1 MVRFY
6 LSDLLKRCNYNLNRT
21 LLIRHSTNHERFVKA
36 YAEGSLR
43 EYTQHQDHGFFDKF
57 DIVIVFSAD
66 KSTTARYLKSYEVKH
81 GELPHTSKDC
91 AKFLLEPYNNNIM
104 HPLFEMNNDPLSE
117 YENKLFIDWGKGMR
131 YWQKATNEKPITQ
144 LSDTTQ
150 YKFPGFE
157 NVSLTYNKLKEM
169 VINGDDTYKDWHIAL
184 SSINAIYA
192 IADCSNGKLYVGSS
206 YNKNGLLGRWKEYV
220 HTIHGGNNKLIRK
233 HNQDAKAHLQ
243 FQFSILKVLP
253 KDVTQLEAVEVEKRY
268 KEKLQTIKYGYNEN

>member
-36 YAEGSLR
+36 YGEDSLR
-43 EYTQHQDHGFFDKF
+43 EYTQHQDPGFFDNYE
-57 DIVIVFSAD
+57 IVIVFSAD

-81 GELPHTSKDC
+81 GEPYHISKDC

-104 HPLFEMNNDPLSE
+104 HPLFEMNNDTLSE

-144 LSDTTQ
+144 LADTNQ
-150 YKFPGFE
+150 YNFPGFE
-157 NVSLTYNKLKEM
+157 NMSLMYNELKEM
-169 VINGDDTYKDWHIAL
+169 VTNGDTYKDWHIAL

-192 IADCSNGKLYVGSS
+192 ITDCSNGKLYIGSS

-233 HNQDAKAHLQ
+233 HKQDAMAHLQ
-243 FQFSILKVLP
+243 LQYSILKVLP
-253 KDVTQLEAVEVEKRY
+253 KDITPLEAVEVEKRY
-268 KEKLQTIKYGYNEN
+268 KEKLQTVKYGYNEN

>member
-6 LSDLLKRCNYNLNRT
+6 LSDLLKRCNYDLSRT
-21 LLIRHSTNHERFVKA
+21 LLMRHSTNHERFVKA
-36 YAEGSLR
+36 YGEGSLR
-43 EYTQHQDHGFFDKF
+43 EYTQHQDPGFFDKY

-81 GELPHTSKDC
+81 GELYHLSKDC
-91 AKFLLEPYNNNIM
+91 AKFLLEPYNKNIM
-104 HPLFEMNNDPLSE
+104 HPLFEINNDPLCK

-144 LSDTTQ
+144 LADTNQ
-150 YKFPGFE
+150 YNFPGFE
-157 NVSLTYNKLKEM
+157 NVSLMYNELKEM
-169 VINGDDTYKDWHIAL
+169 VTNGDTYKDWHIAL

-192 IADCSNGKLYVGSS
+192 VTDCSNGKLYIGSS

-220 HTIHGGNNKLIRK
+220 HTIHGGNNKLIRTHK
-233 HNQDAKAHLQ
+233 QDAKAHLQ
-243 FQFSILKVLP
+243 FQYSILKVLP
-253 KDVTQLEAVEVEKRY
+253 KDITPLEAVQVEKRY